1 MQSDLSRD
9 QGNEGKP
16 TQELLDGL
24 ADFIADLL
32 ALKSN
37 QPFLKALFEQPP
49 GYWLE
54 LKTLCSSLHA
64 VVSDLATLESQGQGQ
79 LRVTWLEYPETSPD
93 YCLVLFYFDSLG
105 WNSLALY
112 HRSQIAQ

>member
-1 MQSDLSRD
+1 MTSDIITSDDL
-9 QGNEGKP
+9 N
-16 TQELLDGL
+16 TLDLEDEL
-24 ADFIADLL
+24 ADFTADLL

-37 QPFLKALFEQPP
+37 QPFLKALFDQPP

-54 LKTLCSSLHA
+54 LKTLCSNLNNA
-64 VVSDLATLESQGQGQ
+64 VMIDLAALEAQGQGQ
-79 LRVTWLEYPETSPD
+79 LRVTWLEHPETSLD

-112 HRSQIAQ
+112 HRSQIVRN